1 MLREENMPES
11 VGPKSSVAHES
22 MSIQCWRKKINK
34 SSTVRTT
41 WQKTPGE
48 KTKLSPSKNNW
59 LVWNCSNADETNR
72 TRAGSK
78 GAQWVARDT
87 KIIIIIIQLLSPCK
101 LCGFALMLC
110 RIFFS
115 FQLNI
120 HPLFHKSDVWGF
132 SSTEEKKT
140 TALCNLPAATG
151 PTPPLYVPYVT
162 APHDTETGS
171 LIRPYRRGKNT
182 TRHMRR

>member
-72 TRAGSK
+72 TRAGSE

-87 KIIIIIIQLLSPCK
+87 KILIIIIIQLLSPCK

-132 SSTEEKKT
+132 SSTEEKKKKKPQPSVICR
-140 TALCNLPAATG
+140 LLQVQHL
-151 PTPPLYVPYVT
+151 LYT
-162 APHDTETGS
+162 F
-171 LIRPYRRGKNT
+171 
-182 TRHMRR
+182 HM